1 MTDESPESPE
11 GPEAPETTGQS
22 DSPEQAASPGG
33 SGQPEPERK
42 PLPRWLARIDA
53 WQRTRAVPSFLVA
66 VSRKSGD
73 DRARPLS
80 ALIAHYAFFSIFPL
94 LLVLVTV
101 IGWVLSDH
109 PALRQE
115 VIDSTV
121 AQFPVIGAD
130 LTGNVG
136 AIEGSGIALA
146 IGLVTALWAGIG
158 MGLGL
163 QYAFDTVW
171 AVPRV
176 ERSTAVAARA
186 SEPWAR
192 WRSWP
197 SHWWPDRAPLR
208 SSAASAGSLPSAGSA
223 WQSWRSLSWPP
234 PSSACSWC

>member
-11 GPEAPETTGQS
+11 GTEAPETTGQS

-53 WQRTRAVPSFLVA
+53 WQRNRAVPSFLVA

-136 AIEGSGIALA
+136 AIEGSGLALA
-146 IGLVTALWAGIG
+146 IGLVTALWAGS
-158 MGLGL
+158 
-163 QYAFDTVW
+163 AW
-171 AVPRV
+171 ASGCSPPSAPSGGSPGGALDGGGR
-176 ERSTAVAARA
+176 T